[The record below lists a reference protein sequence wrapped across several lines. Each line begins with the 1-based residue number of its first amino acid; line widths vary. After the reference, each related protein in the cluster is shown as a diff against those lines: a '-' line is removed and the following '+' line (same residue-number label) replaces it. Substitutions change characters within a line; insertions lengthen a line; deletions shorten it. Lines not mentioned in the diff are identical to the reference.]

1 MSFDIYG
8 ERLSSGHCE
17 VHPWVH
23 AEYPC
28 PVCMADNDKRRREKE
43 EERRYHREMEK
54 DYYAQLHGDEEYKS
68 WLPVPPDSGRT
79 E

>member
-8 ERLSSGHCE
+8 EQLARGHCE

-28 PVCMADNDKRRREKE
+28 PVCLGDSAKKRREME
-43 EERRYHREMEK
+43 EERRYHREMEEA
-54 DYYAQLHGDEEYKS
+54 YYAQLRGDEEYES
-68 WLPVPPDSGRT
+68 WSAK
-79 E
+79 